1 MPKQDRPNNRGK
13 GAERKNLLIVTAIVE
28 AGAGLVF
35 LVLPSVAATLLF
47 GATLDAPAALTV
59 GRLTGAALMTLGV
72 ACWLASLDLESR
84 ATAGLVFA
92 MVVYN
97 LAALAILASA
107 GAGLGLVGVL
117 LWLGVVFH
125 SLMALWCL
133 GWLRNRKV
141 PAGREE

>member
-1 MPKQDRPNNRGK
+1 MLKQEGQKNPKTGS
-13 GAERKNLLIVTAIVE
+13 ERKNLLIVTAVVE

-35 LVLPSVAATLLF
+35 LVLPSAAAKFLF
-47 GATLDAPAALTV
+47 GSTLDAPAALTV
-59 GRLTGAALMTLGV
+59 GRLTGAALMTLGI
-72 ACWLASLDLESR
+72 ACLLALLDLESR

-92 MVVYN
+92 MFVYN

-125 SLMALWCL
+125 TLMALWCL
-133 GWLRNRKV
+133 VWLQNRRV
-141 PAGREE
+141 NASREE